1 MRAGGGR
8 WIGWLG
14 GTGRGGETA
23 RLCDATRLYYLS
35 VVYKLYDLM
44 MDVNLHA
51 KLLFTLVRL

>member
-1 MRAGGGR
+1 MRAGGGWVR
-8 WIGWLG
+8 LAWLDWAVQ
-14 GTGRGGETA
+14 RVAA

>member
-14 GTGRGGETA
+14 GTGLGGEAA
-23 RLCDATRLYYLS
+23 RLSDATMLYYLS